1 MDLPLIKQLI
11 RRERDRQKKE
21 RGRKVSLLATSVWC
35 IKTALCIAVMQQGDF
50 TAAAEWLAS
59 PHRRGK
65 QLDDSSDHETIKA
78 ELKKLLD
85 EVPPS
90 EVSIWTDPVSSP
102 LPRSC
107 LETAL
112 KWSQGYKLKE
122 HVRRANVNC
131 GAPVRSVRL
140 VEHYNAQLNEDGL
153 ESRLPAVAP
162 VDNSTPRTWC
172 HRWRIRHGASV
183 GCLRTR
189 EWVPLSE
196 KRAQALFGAGA
207 NQTLVEGLWK
217 RILKA
222 AAVRQTRLFKG
233 LKNLWKGMGK

>member
-1 MDLPLIKQLI
+1 MDLPLIKRLI
-11 RRERDRQKKE
+11 RLERDRQKKE
-21 RGRKVSLLATSVWC
+21 KRRQISLLATSEWC
-35 IKTALCIAVMQQGDF
+35 IKTALCIAVVLQGDF

-122 HVRRANVNC
+122 HVRRANVDY
-131 GAPVRSVRL
+131 GAPVRSARL
-140 VEHYNAQLNEDGL
+140 IEHYNAKLNEDGL
-153 ESRLPAVAP
+153 ESLLPQVAP
-162 VDNSTPRTWC
+162 VENWNGRAWC
-172 HRWRIRHGASV
+172 KRWRIRHGASV

-189 EWVPLSE
+189 EPVPLSE
-196 KRAQALFGAGA
+196 KRAQALFGGGA
-207 NQTLVEGLWK
+207 NQTLVEGLWMW
-217 RILKA
+217 ILKA
-222 AAVRQTRLFKG
+222 AAVRQTRL
-233 LKNLWKGMGK
+233 LRA